1 MTASCLDD
9 LPPEVQRLLAS
20 ATRME
25 TTLATGAD
33 TGGMVW
39 HVWQAESDQSANACP
54 PVVLLHGGSGSWTH
68 WLRNIDALVA
78 SGRQVYAADLPG
90 FGDSAAPAR
99 GTDAD
104 ALTEPVERG
113 LQQLLGST
121 ACDLVA
127 FSFGGMVAGFI
138 AAQFPAR
145 VHRLVLV
152 GAPGLG
158 VASRNTVTLT
168 AWRHLEGAVEREA
181 VHRKNLAALMLH
193 HPESVTQLA
202 LRLHTDNTLRD
213 RMKGRRLA
221 YSEALAQA
229 LSKVR
234 CPVHAIYGREDALY
248 RQRQDALLQALHAAP
263 HFDGLQWIED
273 AGHWVQFERQPAFDA
288 ALLAILEPAGESIRL
303 PHLLSKSVSPAHVQ

>member
-1 MTASCLDD
+1 MTSSVSPH
-9 LPPEVQRLLAS
+9 LPTEVQRLLAR
-20 ATRME
+20 ATRVE
-25 TTLATGAD
+25 TPLSAHAGSSA
-33 TGGMVW
+33 MVW
-39 HVWQAESDQSANACP
+39 HVWQPESPEPAHP

-68 WLRNIDALVA
+68 WLRNIEPLVQ
-78 SGRQVYAADLPG
+78 SGRSVYAADLPG
-90 FGDSAAPAR
+90 FGDSAAPLS

-104 ALTEPVERG
+104 ALPEPVEHG
-113 LQQLLGST
+113 LQQLLGSA

-158 VASRNTVTLT
+158 VASRNTITLT
-168 AWRHLEGAVEREA
+168 AWRHLSDPAEREA
-181 VHRKNLAALMLH
+181 VHRKNLAALMLYR
-193 HPESVTQLA
+193 PEAITPLA

-229 LSKVR
+229 LSEVL

-263 HFDGLQWIED
+263 QFQGLQWIAD
-273 AGHWVQFERQPAFDA
+273 AGHWVQFEQPQAFDA
-288 ALLAILEPAGESIRL
+288 VLLTILDRPDNAM
-303 PHLLSKSVSPAHVQ
+303 LSK

>member
-1 MTASCLDD
+1 MSSIPPND
-9 LPPEVQRLLAS
+9 LPLEIQRLLNS
-20 ATRME
+20 ATRLE
-25 TTLATGAD
+25 TPCSSGENGGA
-33 TGGMVW
+33 MVW
-39 HVWQAESDQSANACP
+39 HVWHPESGRPATAQP

-68 WLRNIDALVA
+68 WLRNIDALIA

-113 LQQLLGST
+113 LQHLLGSA

-145 VHRLVLV
+145 AHRLVLV

-168 AWRHLEGAVEREA
+168 AWRHLEGAAEREA

-193 HPESVTQLA
+193 HAESITPLA

-229 LSKVR
+229 LAEVR

-263 HFDGLQWIED
+263 HFEGLQWIAD
-273 AGHWVQFERQPAFDA
+273 AGHWVQFERPPAFDA
-288 ALLAILEPAGESIRL
+288 VLLGILDR
-303 PHLLSKSVSPAHVQ
+303 SKS

>member
-1 MTASCLDD
+1 MTPSIATD
-9 LPPEVQRLLAS
+9 LPPEVQHLLAR

-25 TTLATGAD
+25 TPCGEGT
-33 TGGMVW
+33 MVW
-39 HVWQAESDQSANACP
+39 HVWHPESPGQSHP

-68 WLRNIDALVA
+68 WMRNIEPLVL
-78 SGRQVYAADLPG
+78 SGRSVYAADLPG
-90 FGDSAAPAR
+90 FGDSAAPPK

-104 ALTEPVERG
+104 ALTEPVEHG
-113 LQQLLGST
+113 LQQLLGNT

-145 VHRLVLV
+145 THRLVLV

-158 VASRNTVTLT
+158 VASRNTITLT
-168 AWRHLEGAVEREA
+168 AWRHLSDPAEREA
-181 VHRKNLAALMLH
+181 VHRKNLAALMLYR
-193 HPESVTQLA
+193 PEAITPLA
-202 LRLHTDNTLRD
+202 VRLHTDNTLRD

-229 LSKVR
+229 LADVR
-234 CPVHAIYGREDALY
+234 FPVHAIYGREDALY

-263 HFDGLQWIED
+263 NFQGLHWIED
-273 AGHWVQFERQPAFDA
+273 AGHWVQFEAPSAFDA
-288 ALLAILEPAGESIRL
+288 VLLRILDREST
-303 PHLLSKSVSPAHVQ
+303 

>member
-1 MTASCLDD
+1 MTSAISPD
-9 LPPEVQRLLAS
+9 LPPEVQRLLAR
-20 ATRME
+20 AARKE
-25 TTLATGAD
+25 TPCGGGA
-33 TGGMVW
+33 MVW
-39 HVWQAESDQSANACP
+39 HVWQPTAGQPANQYP

-68 WLRNIDALVA
+68 WLRNIEPLVQ
-78 SGRQVYAADLPG
+78 SGRSVYAADLPG
-90 FGDSAAPAR
+90 FGDSAAPSC

-113 LQQLLGST
+113 LQQLLGIA

-145 VHRLVLV
+145 AHRLVLV

-158 VASRNTVTLT
+158 VASRNTIKLT
-168 AWRHLEGAVEREA
+168 AWRHLVGTAEREA
-181 VHRKNLAALMLH
+181 VHRKNLAVLMLYR
-193 HPESVTQLA
+193 PEAITSLA

-221 YSEALAQA
+221 YSEVLAEALV
-229 LSKVR
+229 KVR

-248 RQRQDALLQALHAAP
+248 RQRQDALLNALHAAP
-263 HFDGLQWIED
+263 HFEGLKWIEG
-273 AGHWVQFERQPAFDA
+273 AGHWVQFERPQVFDA
-288 ALLAILEPAGESIRL
+288 ALLAILDRGDS
-303 PHLLSKSVSPAHVQ
+303 

>member
-1 MTASCLDD
+1 MTSSISPD
-9 LPPEVQRLLAS
+9 LPAEVQHLLAR
-20 ATRME
+20 ATRM
-25 TTLATGAD
+25 TTACGD
-33 TGGMVW
+33 GSMVW
-39 HVWQAESDQSANACP
+39 QVWQPESPDPAMP

-68 WLRNIDALVA
+68 WMRNIDALVA

-104 ALTEPVERG
+104 ALTEPVEHG
-113 LQQLLGST
+113 LQQLLGDA

-145 VHRLVLV
+145 AHRLVLV

-158 VASRNTVTLT
+158 VASRNTITLT
-168 AWRHLEGAVEREA
+168 AWRHLSDPAEREA
-181 VHRKNLAALMLH
+181 VHRKNLAALMLYK
-193 HPESVTQLA
+193 PESITPLA
-202 LRLHTDNTLRD
+202 LRLHTENTLRD

-229 LSKVR
+229 LVNVQCR
-234 CPVHAIYGREDALY
+234 VHAIYGFEDSLY
-248 RQRQDALLQALHAAP
+248 RQRQGALLQALQAAP
-263 HFDGLQWIED
+263 QFEGLQWIAG
-273 AGHWVQFERQPAFDA
+273 AGHWVQFEAPSAFDA
-288 ALLAILEPAGESIRL
+288 VLLAILDRDGS
-303 PHLLSKSVSPAHVQ
+303 

>member
-1 MTASCLDD
+1 MTYSSSHD
-9 LPPEVQRLLAS
+9 LPPEVQNLLAR
-20 ATRME
+20 ALRME
-25 TTLATGAD
+25 TPLSASAGDGA
-33 TGGMVW
+33 MVW
-39 HVWQAESDQSANACP
+39 HVWQPAADPSANEHP

-68 WLRNIDALVA
+68 WLRNIEPLVQ
-78 SGRQVYAADLPG
+78 SGRSVYAADLPG
-90 FGDSAAPAR
+90 FGDSAAPQR

-113 LQQLLGST
+113 LQQLLGSD

-145 VHRLVLV
+145 AHRLVLV

-158 VASRNTVTLT
+158 VASRNTITLT
-168 AWRHLEGAVEREA
+168 AWRHLNDAAEREA

-193 HPESVTQLA
+193 HPEAITPLA

-229 LSKVR
+229 LTRVY
-234 CPVHAIYGREDALY
+234 CPVHAVYGFEDALY

-263 HFDGLQWIED
+263 QFQGLHWIAG
-273 AGHWVQFERQPAFDA
+273 AGHWVQFERPDAFDA
-288 ALLAILEPAGESIRL
+288 ALLAILDRDGD
-303 PHLLSKSVSPAHVQ
+303 